1 MKRKIAAFLAL
12 LSLVLFLT
20 GCNEASDRAAEQM
33 LSALSAGD
41 TAQAADM
48 LHPAVLSQLSDVD
61 GQLGQIIS
69 LLDGRQVKQ
78 LMQNQSYT
86 GFRLFGTYTGREEQ
100 TVYQVILEDDSVWQ
114 LQTVY
119 YSGTQSGFATFY
131 LSQPEKENS

>member
-1 MKRKIAAFLAL
+1 MKRKIVAFLAL
-12 LSLVLFLT
+12 LSLVLLLT

-78 LMQNQSYT
+78 LRQTQSYT